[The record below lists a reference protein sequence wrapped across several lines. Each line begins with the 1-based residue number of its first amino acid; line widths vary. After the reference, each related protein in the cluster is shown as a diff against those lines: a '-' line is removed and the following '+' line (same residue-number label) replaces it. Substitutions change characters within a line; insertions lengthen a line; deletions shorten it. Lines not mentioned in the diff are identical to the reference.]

1 MLIKIR
7 PLYKER
13 MRQDQA
19 HTRAHDTYGTITQH
33 LSFQKQNKQ
42 SYSLSIFCVPTQHQA
57 IFCTRVRLHISPVI
71 TWKPYFLMLSMKVL

>member
-19 HTRAHDTYGTITQH
+19 HTRAHDTYGTITQQSTVTPSTRTIVMM
-33 LSFQKQNKQ
+33 LIQMFYTPIFIWKFKTIDMRQKKVFGVHT
-42 SYSLSIFCVPTQHQA
+42 I
-57 IFCTRVRLHISPVI
+57 RVG
-71 TWKPYFLMLSMKVL
+71 